1 MDPRYYGNMPFG
13 GEENEGTEEDENL
26 FPVYSARSKHDMRVM
41 VSALSQVIGNQ
52 QGSSHDSPSVY
63 NPQDPSQPVA
73 PTHQDQ
79 GRYIH
84 ANVYVKLYGNLV
96 KISHLADVNLIFL

>member
-1 MDPRYYGNMPFG
+1 MDPRFYGNMPFG
-13 GEENEGTEEDENL
+13 GDEREEDVNL
-26 FPVYSARSKHDMRVM
+26 FPDYSARSRHDMQVM

-52 QGSSHDSPSVY
+52 QSISHDSPSVY
-63 NPQDPSQPVA
+63 NPPEPSQAVA

-84 ANVYVKLYGNLV
+84 LMSKLKYLE
-96 KISHLADVNLIFL
+96 IL

>member
-1 MDPRYYGNMPFG
+1 MDPRYNGNMPFG
-13 GEENEGTEEDENL
+13 GEENDGTEEDENL

-41 VSALSQVIGNQ
+41 VSALSQVIG

-63 NPQDPSQPVA
+63 NPQDPSQTVA

-79 GRYIH
+79 GRYIDLMSML
-84 ANVYVKLYGNLV
+84 NYLE
-96 KISHLADVNLIFL
+96 FL